1 LPFAVKTGDGKFK
14 KMSENVRKSPMK
26 TANREKVLS
35 ALLESATISEA
46 AIKCGLNEKTVRRY
60 LADAEFQT
68 EFRAARRV
76 VFEQNIVRLQSLHG
90 NAVDTLERNL
100 TCENASV
107 EVRAAQIVIES
118 TRKDFETLDVLSRL
132 ETLENEHSKQI
143 EETRNGK
150 R

>member
-1 LPFAVKTGDGKFK
+1 MTNGNK
-14 KMSENVRKSPMK
+14 KMSENVRKSPIK
-26 TANREKVLS
+26 TANREKALS
-35 ALLESATISEA
+35 ALLESATITDA
-46 AIKCGLNEKTVRRY
+46 AIKCGLNEKTLRRY

-100 TCENASV
+100 TCLNPSV
-107 EVRAAQIVIES
+107 EVRAAQIVIEGS
-118 TRKDFETLDVLSRL
+118 RKDFETFDILERL

-143 EETRNGK
+143 EETAKPNNRK
-150 R
+150 RF

>member
-1 LPFAVKTGDGKFK
+1 
-14 KMSENVRKSPMK
+14 MSENVRKSPMK
-26 TANREKVLS
+26 ITNQEKALN
-35 ALLESATISEA
+35 ALLESASITEA
-46 AIKCGLNEKTVRRY
+46 AIKCGLNAKTLRRY
-60 LADAEFQT
+60 LDDGEFQK

-100 TCENASV
+100 SCENASV

-118 TRKDFETLDVLSRL
+118 TRKDFETLDILERL

-143 EETRNGK
+143 EETAKPNNRK
-150 R
+150 RF

>member
-1 LPFAVKTGDGKFK
+1 
-14 KMSENVRKSPMK
+14 MK

-76 VFEQNIVRLQSLHG
+76 VFEQNIIRLQSLHAG
-90 NAVDTLERNL
+90 AVDTLERNL

-132 ETLENEHSKQI
+132 EALENAVEK
-143 EETRNGK
+143 
-150 R
+150 